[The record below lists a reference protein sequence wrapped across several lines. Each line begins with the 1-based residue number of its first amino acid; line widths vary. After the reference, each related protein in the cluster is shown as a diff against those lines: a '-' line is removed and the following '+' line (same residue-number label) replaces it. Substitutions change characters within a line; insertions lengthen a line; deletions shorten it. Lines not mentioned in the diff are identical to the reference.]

1 MRSNGVDKEIRFCA
15 RQWYYPQGMRLYLSA
30 LHIFVLEILFFV
42 VAIGIRLFDALPLGA
57 AVPLTVCVVVSSS
70 LTLLVLYKTEAIR
83 DLK

>member
-1 MRSNGVDKEIRFCA
+1 MRV
-15 RQWYYPQGMRLYLSA
+15 
-30 LHIFVLEILFFV
+30 FVLELLFFV